1 MMSALFNG
9 AEAHVCR
16 VGRLRPET
24 SIFFCCDIQE
34 LFRPLILKMPH
45 VIDTAR
51 RMGDAAKI
59 LGIPL
64 VVTEQYPK
72 AMGHTVPEINTSSAV
87 TIQKTLFSM
96 CVPEVLQLLNQQE
109 NLMRRSVVL
118 YGIEA
123 HVCIQNA

>member
-59 LGIPL
+59 LGSIL
-64 VVTEQYPK
+64 LLCRQILLYYHEYLWWSQ
-72 AMGHTVPEINTSSAV
+72 SS
-87 TIQKTLFSM
+87 TRRRWDTRYQRSTL
-96 CVPEVLQLLNQQE
+96 LAL
-109 NLMRRSVVL
+109 
-118 YGIEA
+118 
-123 HVCIQNA
+123 